1 MPDKKASRPGGV
13 REPGPLILVVD
24 DFEDNR
30 EMYTQ
35 FLRFSGYRVA
45 EAVDGVDAI
54 AKAAALRPDLIVMDL
69 SLPRMDGWEATRR
82 LKKDPQTS
90 HIPVVALTG
99 HALAGHE
106 EGARNAGCDSFV
118 TKPCIPADLEAEVRR
133 ILAEKAGV
141 RGGR

>member
-1 MPDKKASRPGGV
+1 MADKKAARGGDGKA
-13 REPGPLILVVD
+13 GPLILVVD

-45 EAVDGVDAI
+45 EAVDGIEALD
-54 AKAAALRPDLIVMDL
+54 KAAALKPDLIVMDL

-82 LKKDPQTS
+82 LKKDPVTS

-99 HALAGHE
+99 HALAGHA
-106 EGARNAGCDSFV
+106 EGARAAGCDSFV
-118 TKPCIPADLEAEVRR
+118 TKPCIPADLEAEIRR
-133 ILAEKAGV
+133 VLGGKTGAR
-141 RGGR
+141 RGG